1 VLTSRK
7 LQLLPFGV
15 LLDPKFWAQ

>member
-7 LQLLPFGV
+7 LQLMPFGV
-15 LLDPKFWAQ
+15 QMDPKFCAQ